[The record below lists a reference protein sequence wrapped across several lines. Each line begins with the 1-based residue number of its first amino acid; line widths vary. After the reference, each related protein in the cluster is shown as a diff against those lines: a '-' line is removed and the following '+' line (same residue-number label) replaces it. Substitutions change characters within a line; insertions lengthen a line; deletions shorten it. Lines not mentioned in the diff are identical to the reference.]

1 MDFYLDEHTSLDLII
16 SNALKDEKNV
26 DFYFYN
32 SAHRISK
39 WKAWGRVDAS
49 SKNLEAFFLATQIM
63 IACHS
68 EISMEY
74 ILDCLY
80 LSSGYVC
87 FHRGISGSSFVNID
101 TPKKVLVKSG
111 SAGRMNEQFN
121 YIKQTGTE
129 PQQSSISH
137 VKYFRHVL
145 ELSSTAK
152 PPFKVWFPT
161 LDSQENGV
169 SRPGSP
175 ESIASTGECS
185 DPIEIFSDSLA
196 ISAKKVSP
204 KLSSFKDTEEFLKNG
219 GEIVY
224 IDLVGSW
231 TNLKLGS
238 PLLKKFLEDAEQKF
252 PGVPVVLQPLHPG
265 LVSFYRKFGFYTMG
279 EHLELLQKINIG
291 RQIGRRRSNSLDS
304 VIIVSDDEFIPC
316 TSSIPSIEQAVSSLT
331 SIPWPFQK
339 KAPLTQSLPQQI
351 EIPPHRRGRKR
362 KITLDTG
369 DTAVDEIPLDPLS
382 FMFPPTSVI
391 FYSVIGKSSLTFR
404 GIKLEETMIKFN

>member
-1 MDFYLDEHTSLDLII
+1 MDFYLDEHTSMDLLIN
-16 SNALKDEKNV
+16 NALMNEKDA
-26 DFYFYN
+26 DFYFYK
-32 SAHRISK
+32 SIHRVSK
-39 WKAWGRVDAS
+39 WKAWGRVDAT

-161 LDSQENGV
+161 LDFQENGV

-175 ESIASTGECS
+175 ESIASMGECS

-196 ISAKKVSP
+196 MCAKKVNP
-204 KLSSFKDTEEFLKNG
+204 KLSSFRDTKEFLKNG

-279 EHLELLQKINIG
+279 EHLELLEKIN
-291 RQIGRRRSNSLDS
+291 IGRRRSNSLDS
-304 VIIVSDDEFIPC
+304 VIIVSDDELELVPRK
-316 TSSIPSIEQAVSSLT
+316 SSIPSIEQAVSSLT

-339 KAPLTQSLPQQI
+339 SVPTQLPQQI
-351 EIPPHRRGRKR
+351 ELPPHRRGRKR

-369 DTAVDEIPLDPLS
+369 DTPVDEIPLDPLS
-382 FMFPPTSVI
+382 FMFPPTSVV
-391 FYSVIGKSSLTFR
+391 FYSVIGKDSLTFR
-404 GIKLEETMIKFN
+404 GIKLEETMIKFNN